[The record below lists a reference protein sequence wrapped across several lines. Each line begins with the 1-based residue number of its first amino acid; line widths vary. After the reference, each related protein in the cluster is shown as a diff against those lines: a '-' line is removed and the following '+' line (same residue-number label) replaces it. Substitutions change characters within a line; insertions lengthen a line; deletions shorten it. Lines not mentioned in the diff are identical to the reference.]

1 MCIHV
6 YIHIYIYIQYIILY
20 DVISLHYCIIHEGS
34 VEYTIEHVLSEISN
48 PRKPYPS
55 VVHTGTGTLR
65 PVIVSLDPRIPTDSA
80 NLSLQRYSTMTDE
93 SGPSPGRFEQS
104 KGMLCISCVA
114 VLKLWIH
121 RGRSAHRLS
130 VAILGSKP
138 VWVPANSTYCGIQ
151 MRSWRN
157 TVGRLI
163 DVCWLKKSYRG
174 TQFDGIWVN
183 NGGVRFH
190 RIRDFKQYN
199 FNSIPPAPQ
208 QNEDQ
213 DNNQATNNNSTKTI
227 T

>member
-1 MCIHV
+1 MYIYVYMCIYIYIYIHMYVHMYVCIYPFSRCRPDGGLLHLLHLPREALHRDQEVFLRADRYVYTGVGMCINVYIYIYIYMCIHV

-138 VWVPANSTYCGIQ
+138 V
-151 MRSWRN
+151 
-157 TVGRLI
+157 
-163 DVCWLKKSYRG
+163 
-174 TQFDGIWVN
+174 
-183 NGGVRFH
+183 
-190 RIRDFKQYN
+190 
-199 FNSIPPAPQ
+199 
-208 QNEDQ
+208 
-213 DNNQATNNNSTKTI
+213 
-227 T
+227 